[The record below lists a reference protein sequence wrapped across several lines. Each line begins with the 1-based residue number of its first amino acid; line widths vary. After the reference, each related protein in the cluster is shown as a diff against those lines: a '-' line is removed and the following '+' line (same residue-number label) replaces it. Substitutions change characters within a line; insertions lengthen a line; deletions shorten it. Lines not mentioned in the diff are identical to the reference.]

1 MRGCLD
7 LRSNEAVC
15 SSPQHHQTRSF
26 PFTAGILLTIPPYL
40 QVVEY
45 DGMGS
50 GLSQEL
56 PKEIKLML
64 EQDGGGGRDKAV
76 AFAVEE
82 LGLITSNLAKTLK
95 VEGFHLFGHGFGAE
109 VTASPALTLP
119 WAFNSE
125 TKLRSEHEN
134 RGAVAT
140 SRLLITKIK
149 RAVVLSSS

>member
-1 MRGCLD
+1 
-7 LRSNEAVC
+7 
-15 SSPQHHQTRSF
+15 
-26 PFTAGILLTIPPYL
+26 
-40 QVVEY
+40 
-45 DGMGS
+45 MGS

-56 PKEIKLML
+56 PKEIKLVL

-109 VTASPALTLP
+109 VTAGPTLTLP
-119 WAFNSE
+119 WAFDAE
-125 TKLRSEHEN
+125 TKLRSEHEF

-140 SRLLITKIK
+140 SRLLMTQNKK
-149 RAVVLSSS
+149 SSRVE